1 MLGHPIRQQFIPIY
15 NEGKSERSFQSE
27 IVCNRFWN
35 LFKRCRVGIA
45 LLPIFPHFPGTL
57 VSSYRITLDN
67 PNVVS
72 WDWEVRS
79 LADLESTPAL
89 ANGLLFMAG
98 EGANCTHLNL
108 NGFHN
113 IHGIHFQQSSF
124 AHVEVLV
131 LEGLNQ
137 LEVFS
142 VASGALL
149 DIQSIIIASTSLSEL
164 QYFDMRAFRNLRL
177 LSVGMYSL
185 TKANQINVDGLY
197 LLENVEVAE
206 GAFMMGE
213 L

>member
-1 MLGHPIRQQFIPIY
+1 
-15 NEGKSERSFQSE
+15 
-27 IVCNRFWN
+27 
-35 LFKRCRVGIA
+35 
-45 LLPIFPHFPGTL
+45 
-57 VSSYRITLDN
+57 
-67 PNVVS
+67 
-72 WDWEVRS
+72 
-79 LADLESTPAL
+79 
-89 ANGLLFMAG
+89 MAG